1 MHIKG
6 TSLWDRGAQTW
17 TQCWARGIWRRTC
30 KTSSSLYETTQGPK
44 KVTQM
49 IPFQS
54 LFYNIWAAKKHS
66 LFWWLVHYHGLFTC
80 YFHQD
85 DDAMKR
91 LEALKFKF
99 STIKAATNNFLMPI
113 SLERV
118 DLVDFEVAGNDSNLL
133 MIFKWL
139 VILSLW

>member
-1 MHIKG
+1 M
-6 TSLWDRGAQTW
+6 
-17 TQCWARGIWRRTC
+17 
-30 KTSSSLYETTQGPK
+30 
-44 KVTQM
+44 
-49 IPFQS
+49 
-54 LFYNIWAAKKHS
+54 
-66 LFWWLVHYHGLFTC
+66 FTC

-139 VILSLW
+139 VILSL